1 MIFESV
7 DPRELK
13 IDSRE
18 LAARLGTTLD
28 FYLEGGAGIYESLL
42 LAAKPM
48 YIAKKVKL
56 SRQNDVIYIENAKAN
71 SRALLVVCNGY
82 DECVLLCATLGV
94 GVDRLILKTSGT
106 SAHDA
111 FVMDAMADAL
121 IEALCDYAEKKCTV
135 DYTASGRFSPGYA
148 DLDLSFGKEILI
160 LTDAERMLG
169 IKLTES
175 GLMLPKKSVNAI
187 IAIK

>member
-18 LAARLGTTLD
+18 LAARLCTSLD
-28 FYLEGGAGIYESLL
+28 FHLEGGARIYESLL
-42 LAAKPM
+42 SVAKPM
-48 YIAKKVKL
+48 YIAKKAKI
-56 SRQNDVIYIENAKAN
+56 SRQNDTLYIENAKAQ
-71 SRALLVVCNGY
+71 SRALLAVCNGY
-82 DECVLLCATLGV
+82 DECMLLCATLGV
-94 GVDRLILKTSGT
+94 GVDRFILKTAGI

-121 IEALCDYAEKKCTV
+121 IEALCDYAERKCTEGHI
-135 DYTASGRFSPGYA
+135 ASGRFSPGYA
-148 DLDLSFGKEILI
+148 DLDISFGREILL
-160 LTDAERMLG
+160 LTDAERRLG